1 MGRSCSSKPPALKS
15 QSASADKKTVAA
27 LLPARFS
34 SRFALA
40 ALLLLLVSAGLT
52 SAAPSGPSA
61 TAARTPR
68 PTLVVPDVRGQAY
81 VFAKGI
87 LEDAGFA
94 WRVRGGVNGFAA
106 NRVATQRPSPGT
118 RLVDTGAPTITLQ
131 LNRNTRYA
139 EDGVPENFSPYPGT
153 RVLRPGALKRPA
165 AVKPKEKVRPK
176 AKAKAP
182 AKAARPKTKAKA
194 PAKAAPKPAP
204 RARPKTKLSPR
215 RATPQAPR
223 STARKPQPAAK
234 RPESPAKKPAAAKRP
249 KASPTKAK
257 SRPKRAA
264 RPPAFIVPGAP
275 KEPLNEMPLPRRARA
290 LGAWLTKHPRPTD
303 ANVAHWLYQHAWI
316 VTGAKFGWWRGAE
329 ALRIL
334 IAVDNRVIKTW
345 GIGTRSRAAARA
357 ALAEVEAKS
366 R

>member
-1 MGRSCSSKPPALKS
+1 V
-15 QSASADKKTVAA
+15 TT
-27 LLPARFS
+27 
-34 SRFALA
+34 
-40 ALLLLLVSAGLT
+40 GLT
-52 SAAPSGPSA
+52 SAASSA
-61 TAARTPR
+61 QSAAPAPAAPKAAAPR
-68 PTLVVPDVRGQAY
+68 ATLVVPDVRGQAY

-106 NRVATQRPSPGT
+106 NLVATQAPAPRT

-139 EDGVPENFSPYPGT
+139 EDGVPENFSPFAGT
-153 RVLRPGALKRPA
+153 RILRLSALKRA
-165 AVKPKEKVRPK
+165 TAKKPKAKVRPKTAPAPARKARQKAAPKVRPK
-176 AKAKAP
+176 AAPKTARKTRAKATP
-182 AKAARPKTKAKA
+182 QPRPRT
-194 PAKAAPKPAP
+194 APKPAAKP
-204 RARPKTKLSPR
+204 PEAPK
-215 RATPQAPR
+215 
-223 STARKPQPAAK
+223 PAAK
-234 RPESPAKKPAAAKRP
+234 RPKTAAKKPAAATPP
-249 KASPTKAK
+249 KKTRTRAK
-257 SRPKRAA
+257 TRSA
-264 RPPAFIVPGAP
+264 RPVAFVVPGAP
-275 KEPLNEMPLPRRARA
+275 KEPLDEMPLPRRARA

-334 IAVDNRVIKTW
+334 IAVDNRVVKNW
-345 GIGTRSRAAARA
+345 GIGTRSRATARA